1 MHLDNIKNNVCTLS
15 TRNLDPSLTTAD
27 IRVAFT
33 SDNKSKLDDYIRS
46 AIGFN
51 LTDNY
56 AVSPYVNSVASMSG
70 IAGVIKATGKDGAD
84 VVHYNVYDL
93 DSKSMPLPSESF
105 LDIMEGYMGEDLNT
119 QLINWVEELGV
130 HT

>member
-1 MHLDNIKNNVCTLS
+1 MNLDNLKNNVCTLS

-33 SDNKSKLDDYIRS
+33 SDDKSKLDDYIRS

-56 AVSPYVNSVASMSG
+56 TVSPYVNSVASMSG

-105 LDIMEGYMGEDLNT
+105 MDIMEGYMGEDLNT

>member
-1 MHLDNIKNNVCTLS
+1 MNLDNLKNNVCTLS
-15 TRNLDPSLTTAD
+15 TCNLDPSLSTAD

-51 LTDNY
+51 LTNNY
-56 AVSPYVNSVASMSG
+56 TVSPYVNSVASMSG

-84 VVHYNVYDL
+84 AVHYNVYDL

-105 LDIMEGYMGEDLNT
+105 MDIMEGYMGEDLNT